1 MGECTIFFSASVI
14 RYPLLYR
21 WIIQTWK
28 KKWHYSTTSITYKF
42 QIVDGFRSILSL
54 QVVVDFRYFNGN
66 LPFCVIKIVSNLG
79 GCCWGKIIVVQQ
91 HILQLISYFALW
103 RGMYFQSTKWIS
115 VINNTKE
122 LFHPT
127 MTTLFHN

>member
-28 KKWHYSTTSITYKF
+28 KKWHHSTTSITYNF
-42 QIVDGFRSILSL
+42 QIVDGCRSILSL
-54 QVVVDFRYFNGN
+54 QVVVDFRFFNGN

-79 GCCWGKIIVVQQ
+79 ECCWGKNYSCTTTHFATNILFCTVTRHVFSEYKMDLCNQQ
-91 HILQLISYFALW
+91 HKGIISP
-103 RGMYFQSTKWIS
+103 
-115 VINNTKE
+115 NNDN
-122 LFHPT
+122 FVP
-127 MTTLFHN
+127 